1 MRLSLPFPHTLLPLP
16 TPRPGLPSPPLWC
29 APLPRRFSQRPR
41 PGDLLLCV
49 CVQMREPK
57 VQKMIEMSQ
66 SRLVRYVFNYNVLEA
81 VSIAI
86 STTILLAGM
95 VGCSL

>member
-1 MRLSLPFPHTLLPLP
+1 
-16 TPRPGLPSPPLWC
+16 
-29 APLPRRFSQRPR
+29 
-41 PGDLLLCV
+41 
-49 CVQMREPK
+49 MREPK

-95 VGCSL
+95 VGGSLPPPPPPPHPTPPHPGCYHHAASRVRGAWSFFCPSNPPSLPVD